1 MELLVVPLLGDDG
14 LVVLPVLPADPL
26 AEPGVPQGE
35 PGVPLGLGV
44 VVLLLPA
51 G

>member
-14 LVVLPVLPADPL
+14 LVVLPVLPAD